1 MSVAAGAR
9 WVLMT
14 CLMTLACVT
23 GIGAAAAQGEPMG
36 AMHQLAGAQQS
47 GHDSTGHCTDTNQQC
62 HQATVD
68 NGLFS
73 ASSAQLTTAER
84 AAMVAAIAAVPEPTV
99 AGIVALSA
107 LALHRRPRR
116 RGSPC

>member
-23 GIGAAAAQGEPMG
+23 GIGAAAAHAEPMG
-36 AMHQLAGAQQS
+36 AMHQMADAQPS

-68 NGLFS
+68 NGLAF
-73 ASSAQLTTAER
+73 ASSAQL
-84 AAMVAAIAAVPEPTV
+84 AVPALTPAEATPTCLEPP
-99 AGIVALSA
+99 ASIARPPDLHALCVN
-107 LALHRRPRR
+107 RI
-116 RGSPC
+116 

>member
-1 MSVAAGAR
+1 
-9 WVLMT
+9 MT

-73 ASSAQLTTAER
+73 ASSAQLTTAVSTPAEAAPTCLGLPVASIER
-84 AAMVAAIAAVPEPTV
+84 PPDLH
-99 AGIVALSA
+99 ALCVN
-107 LALHRRPRR
+107 RI
-116 RGSPC
+116 